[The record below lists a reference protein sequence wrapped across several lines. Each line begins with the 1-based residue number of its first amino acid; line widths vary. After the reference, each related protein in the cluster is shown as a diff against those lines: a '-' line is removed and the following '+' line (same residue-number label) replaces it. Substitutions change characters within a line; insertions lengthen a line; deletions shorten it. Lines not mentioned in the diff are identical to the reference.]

1 MYQGWSL
8 KHFERSKAL
17 DTALSYYKLEGHF
30 SNRPSDRAHILIG
43 CEDIGHISS
52 HLNKLTHPTP
62 GGFRGLPIHC
72 ACVRLFVPCPYL
84 HASVLSSYYILD
96 RRTAPSDRTVPKF
109 GTHVRIVSL
118 TLKKTKNLTHPTRGV
133 VVWVA
138 AVYVSL
144 TYFGTRPSDRAQIWL
159 ACADRYSHLKKK
171 LTHPTPGGGVL
182 GGYILLKI
190 FRDGSRPNFARMCG

>member
-1 MYQGWSL
+1 M
-8 KHFERSKAL
+8 R
-17 DTALSYYKLEGHF
+17 
-30 SNRPSDRAHILIG
+30 
-43 CEDIGHISS
+43 
-52 HLNKLTHPTP
+52 
-62 GGFRGLPIHC
+62 
-72 ACVRLFVPCPYL
+72 ACVRLFVRPFIR
-84 HASVLSSYYILD
+84 ASVYSFNYILD
-96 RRTAPSDRTVPKF
+96 RRTAPSDRTAPKF
-109 GTHVRIVSL
+109 GTHVRIVRL
-118 TLKKTKNLTHPTRGV
+118 TLKQTKFDPPHPGGV

-171 LTHPTPGGGVL
+171 IDPPHPGGGGL